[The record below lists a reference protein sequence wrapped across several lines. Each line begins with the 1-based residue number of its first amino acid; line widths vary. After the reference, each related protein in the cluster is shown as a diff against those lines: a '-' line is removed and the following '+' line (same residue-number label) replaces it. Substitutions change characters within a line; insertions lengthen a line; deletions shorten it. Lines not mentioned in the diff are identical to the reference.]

1 MLLGRSC
8 LDRGQSKLGRHVN
21 REPPPFSI
29 ALVVLTLIYIY
40 KMCQNRYDSNAA
52 TQQRSEE
59 LKNHYKKRRDDFR
72 NDPRSSLELEAWR
85 NQDNDV
91 AYNLLNGTQ
100 KSFVPPGLVGKASF
114 PECLPWS
121 KCDTFFSEYPD
132 HNPDEFILSRTKLSY
147 IIGNL
152 ASYDSRQYPLSPND
166 KRPEG
171 QGFCH
176 TLVIPSNRVYNVV
189 DPNATADNCELLYEM
204 HKHFVDFWQTD
215 QGKEKILARA
225 KRAIDDQDKKL
236 RNAPAPP
243 SNSQGAS
250 PVYDE
255 ATRKNVFDHFDKL
268 KEPFKKLEA
277 KDFRFAFHVFPDN
290 SIGHLHM
297 HVFPHQEMFRE
308 VSTKVYDWKTVPLD
322 AILEVE
328 RA

>member
-1 MLLGRSC
+1 
-8 LDRGQSKLGRHVN
+8 
-21 REPPPFSI
+21 
-29 ALVVLTLIYIY
+29 
-40 KMCQNRYDSNAA
+40 MCQNRYDSNAA
-52 TQQRSEE
+52 TQQRFEE

-72 NDPRSSLELEAWR
+72 NNPRSSIELEAWR

-91 AYNLLNGTQ
+91 AYNLL
-100 KSFVPPGLVGKASF
+100 
-114 PECLPWS
+114 
-121 KCDTFFSEYPD
+121 
-132 HNPDEFILSRTKLSY
+132 
-147 IIGNL
+147 
-152 ASYDSRQYPLSPND
+152 RQYPLSPND

-176 TLVIPSNRVYNVV
+176 TLVIPKNRVYNVV
-189 DPNATADNCELLYEM
+189 DPSATADNCELLNEM

-243 SNSQGAS
+243 SNSQSAS